1 VRGQLRAVGQSVRS
15 VLEGYAAVLFCVH
28 PLAGAAFLGV
38 TFIRPEVGLA
48 GVLGALAAWATEG
61 RSGKLPAPSL
71 VSVCNGLL
79 AGLAIGAT
87 FEFTVHAA
95 LLALLAG
102 VFAGLL
108 TRIFGNWL
116 YRLNRLPVLSVGFVL
131 ATWFLLAVARDIPQ
145 LVPAAPALYPLWPPA
160 WLNSFFTSLGWFLFT
175 PHPVAGIVM
184 FVALLVSSAYLAL
197 LAIAGYAAGA
207 VTLFL
212 LGSSVPP
219 GATGFNFVIAAMA
232 VGGVFTF
239 PDRASFAWGLL
250 AAVVAALI
258 CMAFP
263 VGVQRAAI
271 STLSAPSFV
280 SAWLVLTALSLRARN
295 ARPYLQ
301 LENPGLPERSLA
313 AARLARARLVEPGSY
328 PINVPFSGKWLVS
341 QGIDGPHTHRGPW
354 RHAFDF
360 IVVDEG
366 GRSFRREG
374 RRLED
379 FYCFGVPVLAP
390 VAGQVWRSESSLP
403 DNAPGELEV
412 RGGRNFGNY
421 VLIRTSDGA
430 FVLVGHLRQGSVA
443 VSPGQWVEAGMPI
456 GSCGNSG
463 RSPQPHIH
471 VQVQSGPEIGAP
483 TRRSHLRSIVHGR
496 TPGLDG
502 GFALSFRP
510 AEGDLVSGAVL
521 DGFLAT
527 AMHLP
532 AGRRLNFEAD
542 GGAGS
547 SLRIDVGLL
556 GQFRIVAEDGSSAAF
571 DATAD
576 VLAFYDKTGR
586 GSLLLDTWLLALGL
600 TPFSSAATRWRDAP
614 PAGLA
619 PLTPAQRVLSALL
632 RPFGASFESQYE
644 RQWEDSLAGW
654 RQTGRHVLKLVPG
667 LAICLETE
675 AIIDPRLGCRE
686 LILVNGTRRYSF
698 RLSGAGDRGDVGIPP
713 SFTVVSPEAP
723 LGDAAKGS
731 VQARSAAA
739 VLLFAG
745 FLAASMPSE
754 ARAAACGSPPVELGD
769 GWPVS
774 EAGAAGLDAAS
785 LCGVDRLLAQWP
797 QPNIHSIV
805 VARGGRLVM
814 ERYFRGADERWG
826 VPVGIVDHGP
836 RTRHDLRSITKSV
849 VSLLVGIAAAE
860 GRFPPLD
867 SSVLDFFPDYR
878 SLRTANNGEIT
889 FRHLL
894 AMSAGW
900 DWNEALPYTDPANS
914 EIRMI
919 ATSDPVRF
927 VLQQGM
933 RSKPG
938 TMFNYSGGA
947 TTVLAAAIERGTRQ
961 RLEDFARERLFR
973 PLGIA
978 DTEWVRLP
986 NGGGVSAAS
995 GLRLR
1000 PRDMAK
1006 LGQLLVG
1013 YGAWQGRQVVPREW
1027 IAESIRPRIRADGFY
1042 HYGYHWWLGQTSMK
1056 GRQLQWTSGSGWG
1069 GQRVFAQPD
1078 LDLVVAVTAGHYGN
1092 PLQQVIPVAI
1102 FTRLVLPSVRN

>member
-1 VRGQLRAVGQSVRS
+1 MRGQLRSVGQSVRTL
-15 VLEGYAAVLFCVH
+15 LEAYAGVLFCVH
-28 PLAGAAFLGV
+28 PLAGAALLCV
-38 TFIRPEVGLA
+38 TFIRPEVGLG
-48 GVLGALAAWATEG
+48 GVLGALAAWAVEG
-61 RSGKLPAPSL
+61 WGRKLPAPSL
-71 VSVCNGLL
+71 FCVCNGLL

-87 FEFTVHAA
+87 FELTVYAA
-95 LLALLAG
+95 LLALVAG

-108 TRIFGNWL
+108 TRILANWL
-116 YRLNRLPVLSVGFVL
+116 YRLHRLPVLSAGFVL
-131 ATWFLLAVARDIPQ
+131 TIWFLLAVSRDIPQ
-145 LVPAAPALYPLWPPA
+145 LGPAVPALYPQWPPV

-184 FVALLVSSAYLAL
+184 FVTLLVSSAYLAL
-197 LAIAGYAAGA
+197 LAVGGYAAGA
-207 VTLFL
+207 ATLFL
-212 LGSSVPP
+212 LGSSVPA
-219 GATGFNFVIAAMA
+219 GATGFSFVLAAMA
-232 VGGVFTF
+232 VGGIYTF
-239 PDRASFAWGLL
+239 PDRASFAWGIF

-263 VGVQRAAI
+263 VGVQRAAVA
-271 STLSAPSFV
+271 TLFAPSFV
-280 SAWLVLTALSLRARN
+280 STWLILTALSLRARN

-328 PINVPFSGKWLVS
+328 PINAPFSGKWLVS
-341 QGIDGPHTHRGPW
+341 QAMDGPHTHRGPW

-366 GRSFRREG
+366 GRSFREEG

-379 FYCFGVPVLAP
+379 YYCFGVPVLAP
-390 VAGQVWRSESSLP
+390 VAGQVWRSETNLP
-403 DNAPGELEV
+403 DNVPGELEV

-421 VLIRTSDGA
+421 VLIRTSDDA

-443 VSPGQWVEAGMPI
+443 VAPGQWVEAGMPI

-471 VQVQSGPEIGAP
+471 VQVQYGAEIGAP
-483 TRRSHLRSIVHGR
+483 TRPSHLRSIVHGG

-502 GFALSFRP
+502 AFALSCRP

-521 DGFLAT
+521 DGFLAA

-542 GGAGS
+542 GTGS

-556 GQFRIVAEDGSSAAF
+556 GQYRIVADDGSSAAF

-586 GSLLLDTWLLALGL
+586 ASLLLDTWLLALGL

-619 PLTPAQRVLSALL
+619 PLTPVQRVLVALL
-632 RPFGASFESQYE
+632 RPFGASFESHYE
-644 RQWEDSLAGW
+644 RQWDDSLAGW
-654 RQTGRHVLKLVPG
+654 RQTGRHILKLAPG
-667 LAICLETE
+667 LAIRLETE
-675 AIIDPRLGCRE
+675 AVIDPRLGCRA
-686 LILVNGTRRYSF
+686 LVLVNGTRRHSF
-698 RLSGAGDRGDVGIPP
+698 RLAGAGDRGDVGIPP
-713 SFTVVSPEAP
+713 SFAVISPKAP
-723 LGDAAKGS
+723 SSDAAEGS
-731 VQARSAAA
+731 EKARSAAA
-739 VLLFAG
+739 VLLFAA
-745 FLAASMPSE
+745 FFAASMPSE
-754 ARAAACGSPPVELGD
+754 ARASACGSPPVELGD

-774 EAGAAGLDAAS
+774 DAGAVGLDAAS

-797 QPNIHSIV
+797 QANIHSIV

-826 VPVGIVDHGP
+826 VPAGIVDHGP
-836 RTRHDLRSITKSV
+836 RTRHDLRSISKSV
-849 VSLLVGIAAAE
+849 VSLLVGIAAAD

-878 SLRTANNGEIT
+878 SLRTANNGAIT

-894 AMSAGW
+894 TMSAGW

-933 RSKPG
+933 RSSPG
-938 TMFNYSGGA
+938 ATFNYSGGA
-947 TTVLAAAIERGTRQ
+947 TTVLAAAIERSTRQ
-961 RLEDFARERLFR
+961 RLEDFARDRLFR
-973 PLGIA
+973 PLGIT

-1006 LGQLLVG
+1006 LGQLVAT
-1013 YGAWQGRQVVPREW
+1013 YGVWQGRQVVSREW

-1042 HYGYHWWLGQTSMK
+1042 QYGYQWWLGQTSMK
-1056 GRQLQWTSGSGWG
+1056 GRQFHWTAGVGWG

-1078 LDLVVAVTAGHYGN
+1078 LDLVVAVTAGHYGD

-1102 FTRLVLPSVRN
+1102 FTRVVLPSIRN